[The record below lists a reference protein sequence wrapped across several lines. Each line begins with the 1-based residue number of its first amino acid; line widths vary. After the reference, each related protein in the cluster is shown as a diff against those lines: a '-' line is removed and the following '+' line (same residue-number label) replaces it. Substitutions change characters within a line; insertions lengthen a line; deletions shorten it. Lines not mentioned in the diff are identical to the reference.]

1 MPARCAFFG
10 RCGGCQSQD
19 VPYPQQLA
27 RKREALE
34 AQLSQALGR
43 HAPAVDPVIGM
54 PAGGDGSPWAF
65 RQKAAF
71 TFGPGRQGEPF
82 VFGHLAEG
90 TQTVVPVTECPVHSA
105 RANTLAFALRDHLR
119 RARIPAAG
127 PRLEGVLR
135 HVVVRTTEDA
145 RDAVV
150 LLVVTRNDRRLRAPI
165 RAFLESA
172 DAPSGFLLNVHD
184 RPGPY
189 MVGRDTITIAGRPSV
204 RETALGVPYLV
215 SPASFFQT
223 NVTAA
228 RVLVDLVLDAVG
240 QSPSKRVLDLYAGS
254 GLFSLPLA
262 AAGHRVIAVE
272 EHPHAVEDAHRNL
285 RLSPATAGRVR
296 MLRSRVED
304 ALPRLARE
312 RADAVILDPPRSG
325 CPPAVIDA
333 VFQGLAPALAVYVSC
348 HPGALAAELPSIRAA
363 GYDAMRVQP
372 VDMFPHTPHL
382 EAVAV
387 LRRRTTPVPEGR

>member
-10 RCGGCQSQD
+10 RCGGCQTQD

-27 RKREALE
+27 RKREALQS
-34 AQLSQALGR
+34 QLARVMGGDS
-43 HAPAVDPVIGM
+43 PAVEPVIGM
-54 PAGGDGSPWAF
+54 PVGDDGNPWAF

-71 TFGPGRQGEPF
+71 TFGPGRHGEPF

-90 TQTVVPVTECPVHSA
+90 TQTVVPVTECPVHAA
-105 RANTLAFALRDHLR
+105 RANALAFALRDHLR

-127 PRLEGVLR
+127 PRLDGILR
-135 HVVVRTTEDA
+135 HVVIRTTQDE

-165 RAFLESA
+165 RAFLEGP

-189 MVGRDTITIAGRPSV
+189 MVGRETLTIAGRPSV

-240 QSPSKRVLDLYAGS
+240 EAPPKRVLDLYAGS

-262 AAGHRVIAVE
+262 AAGHRVVAVE
-272 EHPHAVEDAHRNL
+272 EHPHSVEDAHRNL

-296 MLRSRVED
+296 MLRSRVEE

-312 RADAVILDPPRSG
+312 QADAVVLDPPRSG
-325 CPPAVIDA
+325 CPPVVIDA
-333 VFQGLAPALAVYVSC
+333 VFRGLAPPLAVYVSC
-348 HPGALAAELPSIRAA
+348 NPGELAEELPSIRAA
-363 GYDAMRVQP
+363 GYDVTRVQP

-382 EAVAV
+382 EAVAL
-387 LRRRTTPVPEGR
+387 LRRRRMPAGH